1 MHKSQRLFQLVNILK
16 SRRFAITAAELASR
30 LNVSPRTIY
39 RDIQHLQSSGVP
51 VEGEAGTGYLIAHY
65 DLPPMMFNLEE
76 LQALLLGSKMVSAW
90 TDPQL
95 AAHAQ
100 SAITK
105 INAVLPEHLKQQVEE
120 LPYLVSSFSHDESH
134 QATTLLLRQAINC
147 KNCVRLDYQ
156 DAKQQASLRDV
167 EPLGLVYWG
176 SKWTLIAYCQ
186 LRNDYREFRLDR
198 IQTVAKLSE
207 LFATTTQKS
216 LNHYME
222 LVKAKY
228 LDLANPTST
237 DSCNKKVNK

>member
-30 LNVSPRTIY
+30 LDVSSRTIY

-51 VEGEAGTGYLIAHY
+51 IEGEAGTGYLIAHY

-76 LQALLLGSKMVSAW
+76 LQALLLGTKMVSAW

-100 SAITK
+100 SALTK
-105 INAVLPEHLKQQVEE
+105 INAVLPQQLKQQVEE
-120 LPYLVSSFSHDESH
+120 LPYLVSAFSHDKNH
-134 QATTLLLRQAINC
+134 QATTLILRQAINH
-147 KNCVRLDYQ
+147 KTCVCLSYQ
-156 DAKQQASLRDV
+156 DANQQLSQRTV

-176 SKWTLIAYCQ
+176 SKWTLIAHCQ

-198 IQTVAKLSE
+198 VQRIEASRTLFCTSE
-207 LFATTTQKS
+207 EKS
-216 LNHYME
+216 LAHYME

-228 LDLANPTST
+228 LNHDNEESKT
-237 DSCNKKVNK
+237 CGK